1 METLL
6 ETEKLVARPHFA
18 DHYDNFIGGEWK
30 SPVKGE
36 YFASI
41 SPIDGQAFTKV
52 PRSGKEDIE
61 QALVRMPRDANQP
74 ARKFGQLFQGCRAF
88 AFLRAQLHASD
99 QAAEILIALT
109 RFGK

>member
-6 ETEKLVARPHFA
+6 ETEKLVARPSFK

-36 YFASI
+36 YFDSI

-61 QALVRMPRDANQP
+61 LALDYLNIDKTGEEHHKEERQQENQANAFTEPLLLFVMVVR
-74 ARKFGQLFQGCRAF
+74 
-88 AFLRAQLHASD
+88 
-99 QAAEILIALT
+99 
-109 RFGK
+109 